1 MSFVREAADPLFQA
15 SPAMRRLPL
24 APFTSFRE
32 DGFAGMLF
40 SVQALRA
47 FAAWLVVFHHFMQ
60 IFYDFKSDNP
70 LGQFLSERGAVG
82 VDVFFVIS
90 GLVIYLSTQG
100 RDQPTHKFL
109 INRFVRIAPAY
120 WLYSLIAAAIILFAH
135 RVMPIQV
142 FDWGHLM
149 RSLFFIP
156 AQNPAGYGF
165 YPTLPVGWTLNYE
178 MFFYT
183 VFGLLFLV
191 RDRWRVP
198 LLVVTLL
205 LVHLVLARQPW
216 FSDFYRNS
224 IIFEFLLGVFIGML
238 YRHGWLL
245 RGSWLPAIILVAAAS
260 TIYTFD
266 SSNRLLHWGLP
277 SAAIVFAFL
286 SLEPWFEGRQW
297 LKRLGDR
304 SYSVYLIHVILLSLG
319 WYIQQRLDLNAE
331 LVLLAC
337 IPFIHV
343 ASSFSYEWVEKRLGH
358 WMKRRLLNESS
369 RSKVAT
375 APAA

>member
-1 MSFVREAADPLFQA
+1 
-15 SPAMRRLPL
+15 
-24 APFTSFRE
+24 
-32 DGFAGMLF
+32 MLF

-60 IFYDFKSDNP
+60 IFYDFRSDNL

-100 RDQPTHKFL
+100 REQPAHEFL
-109 INRFVRIAPAY
+109 INRIVRIAPAY
-120 WLYSLIAAAIILFAH
+120 WLYSLIAGFIILFAH

-149 RSLFFIP
+149 RSLLFIP

-183 VFGLLFLV
+183 IFGLLFLV
-191 RDRWRVP
+191 RERWRLP

-205 LVHLVLARQPW
+205 LVNLVLARQPW

-224 IIFEFLLGVFIGML
+224 IIFEFLLGVFIGVL
-238 YRHGWLL
+238 YRYGWLL
-245 RGSWLPAIILVAAAS
+245 RSAWLPLLLVSVAAGV
-260 TIYTFD
+260 IYVFD
-266 SSNRLLHWGLP
+266 ESSRLLHWGLP
-277 SAAIVFAFL
+277 SALIVFAFL
-286 SLEPWFEGRQW
+286 SLEPWFAGRQW

-304 SYSVYLIHVILLSLG
+304 SYSVYLVHVILLSLG

-337 IPFIHV
+337 IPFIHFT
-343 ASSFSYEWVEKRLGH
+343 SSISHEWVEKRLGR
-358 WMKRRLLNESS
+358 WMKGRLLNNTDEAEVGGVRSLGERAGS
-369 RSKVAT
+369 R
-375 APAA
+375 

>member
-1 MSFVREAADPLFQA
+1 
-15 SPAMRRLPL
+15 
-24 APFTSFRE
+24 
-32 DGFAGMLF
+32 
-40 SVQALRA
+40 
-47 FAAWLVVFHHFMQ
+47 MQ

-100 RDQPTHKFL
+100 REQPTREFL
-109 INRFVRIAPAY
+109 INRIIRIAPAY
-120 WLYSLIAAAIILFAH
+120 WLYSLIVAAILVFAH

-142 FDWGHLM
+142 FEWHHLL

-183 VFGLLFLV
+183 VFGVLFFV
-191 RDRWRVP
+191 RERWRLP

-205 LVHLVLARQPW
+205 LVNLVLARQPW

-224 IIFEFLLGVFIGML
+224 ILFEFLLGVFIGVL
-238 YRHGWLL
+238 YRKGWLM
-245 RGSWLPAIILVAAAS
+245 RSTWLPVLVLVAAAAA
-260 TIYTFD
+260 IYAFD
-266 SSNRLLHWGLP
+266 ESSRFLHWGLP
-277 SAAIVFAFL
+277 SAAIVFAL
-286 SLEPWFEGRQW
+286 ISLEPWFAGRQW

-304 SYSVYLIHVILLSLG
+304 SYSVYLVHVILLSLA

-337 IPFIHV
+337 IPFIHL
-343 ASSFSYEWVEKRLGH
+343 ASSFSYEWVEKRLGL
-358 WMKRRLLNESS
+358 WMKGRLLRETN
-369 RSKVAT
+369 RNKQVAD
-375 APAA
+375 AAARHSG